1 MLYVH
6 TESTP
11 SNKALHILADLDT
24 MEKKMVN
31 RFSPFCLP
39 VNLVRN
45 IFFIVSS
52 QHIRLVLVRLF
63 CSEWS
68 FLHFFVSQVSWNVK
82 KKKKKAHL
90 FYYQK
95 HLKCQKCSDISRIKH
110 KYRMRLLLLDATP
123 FNLIG
128 TVLLLITNEKAIH
141 FASYSKCSW
150 LQETWAEQETNQV
163 TCYLHCC
170 IKK

>member
-1 MLYVH
+1 MLMKKCFVLFCFKCCMCIQ
-6 TESTP
+6 
-11 SNKALHILADLDT
+11 KALLLIKHCISWQILIQWKRKWLIDFHLFAYQSTWL
-24 MEKKMVN
+24 E
-31 RFSPFCLP
+31 
-39 VNLVRN
+39 
-45 IFFIVSS
+45 IFFLLF
-52 QHIRLVLVRLF
+52 LVNISDLFQLDFSVQNDLF
-63 CSEWS
+63 CISLYHK
-68 FLHFFVSQVSWNVK
+68 FPGMLK

-141 FASYSKCSW
+141 FASYSKCS
-150 LQETWAEQETNQV
+150 
-163 TCYLHCC
+163 
-170 IKK
+170 